1 MNRADRSP
9 FELMLNFTPED
20 LEANRRGLLTPA
32 QRQTLDAA
40 ARRGTNWTVVY
51 MIGGPLII
59 GAVVLVNFLIPGSG
73 IRAYFGNDPTTTL
86 TLILVVLFALVLI
99 TLSGALAVWRLQ
111 IMKRGQVRQAVGPA
125 HIQTISGMR
134 GHQAVVTLR
143 IKIINVTFFFPESVC
158 AS

>member
-1 MNRADRSP
+1 MHRADRSP

-32 QRQTLDAA
+32 QRQTLDAF
-40 ARRGTNWTVVY
+40 ARHQTNWIVVY

-59 GAVVLVNFLIPGSG
+59 GAVVLVNFIPGG
-73 IRAYFGNDPTTTL
+73 GMRAYFGKDPTMTL
-86 TLILVVLFALVLI
+86 AVILVVLFALVLI
-99 TLSGALAVWRLQ
+99 TLSSALAVWRLQ

-143 IKIINVTFFFPESVC
+143 IKINNVTFFLPESVC